1 MVKINYHIITYIV
14 LLIIIVFLVFK
25 LYINKKNIK
34 NITRQ
39 IKEIRLLEDSN
50 KLLTSLDLSDSS
62 TELIEELNKLIEGNI
77 RNRKEIKKQNLK
89 FKEEVTN
96 LSHDFRTPVTSIKG
110 FVELIQDG
118 NISEE
123 EKEEYIHII
132 NNKINILTDTV
143 EAFYEISKYES
154 EDYKIELEPLS
165 LYEVAVENI
174 IPFYEDFTNKNI
186 DVEIKIEENI
196 PKILLDRRAISR
208 IFINLVQNA
217 LTYANTYFKLEIVEE
232 EEYLKIIAKNNSNN
246 INEKTIDKIFD
257 RTFMGRDFREA
268 GRFGLGLYIVKE
280 LVILQNGKIDANY
293 ENNEFTIEIYFKK

>member
-1 MVKINYHIITYIV
+1 MI
-14 LLIIIVFLVFK
+14 FK

-34 NITRQ
+34 NLIRQ

-50 KLLTSLDLSDSS
+50 KLLTSLDLSDST
-62 TELIEELNKLIEGNI
+62 TELIEEINKLIEENTKSK
-77 RNRKEIKKQNLK
+77 KEAKKQNLK

-118 NISEE
+118 SISEE
-123 EKEEYIHII
+123 EKEEYINIV

-174 IPFYEDFTNKNI
+174 IPFYEDFNKKNI
-186 DVEIKIEENI
+186 DVEIKIDENI
-196 PKILLDRRAISR
+196 PKILLDKRASSR

-217 LTYANTYFKLEIVEE
+217 LTYAESYFKLEIVEE
-232 EEYLKIIAKNNSNN
+232 ECLKIIAKNNSNN
-246 INEKTIDKIFD
+246 INEKIIDKIFD

-280 LVILQNGKIDANY
+280 LVVLQNGKIDANY
-293 ENNEFTIEIYFKK
+293 ENNEFTIEICF

>member
-1 MVKINYHIITYIV
+1 M
-14 LLIIIVFLVFK
+14 
-25 LYINKKNIK
+25 
-34 NITRQ
+34 
-39 IKEIRLLEDSN
+39 EDSN
-50 KLLTSLDLSDSS
+50 KLLTSLDLSDST
-62 TELIEELNKLIEGNI
+62 TELIEEINKLIEENTKSK
-77 RNRKEIKKQNLK
+77 KEAKKQNLK

-118 NISEE
+118 SISEE
-123 EKEEYIHII
+123 EKEEYINIV

-174 IPFYEDFTNKNI
+174 IPFYEDFNKKNI
-186 DVEIKIEENI
+186 DVEIKIDENI
-196 PKILLDRRAISR
+196 PKILLDKRASSR

-217 LTYANTYFKLEIVEE
+217 LTYAESYFKLEIVEE
-232 EEYLKIIAKNNSNN
+232 ECLKIIAKNNSNN
-246 INEKTIDKIFD
+246 INEKIIDKIFD

-280 LVILQNGKIDANY
+280 LVVLQNGKIDANY
-293 ENNEFTIEIYFKK
+293 ENNEFTIEICF

>member
-1 MVKINYHIITYIV
+1 M
-14 LLIIIVFLVFK
+14 
-25 LYINKKNIK
+25 
-34 NITRQ
+34 
-39 IKEIRLLEDSN
+39 LEDSN

-77 RNRKEIKKQNLK
+77 KNRKEIKKQNLK